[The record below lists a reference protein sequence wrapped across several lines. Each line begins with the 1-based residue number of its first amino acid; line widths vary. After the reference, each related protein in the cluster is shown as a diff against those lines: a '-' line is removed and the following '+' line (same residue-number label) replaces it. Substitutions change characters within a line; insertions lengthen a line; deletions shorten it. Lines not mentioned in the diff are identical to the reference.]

1 MEILSKTDLA
11 TLLKKIFITSARILT
26 MKKVKIIDFNISSI
40 GSIHSALLRTRA
52 KNIEVISDLKSLQR
66 DHLLVIPG
74 NGNFGKASNALDQ
87 NSLRLHIQDF
97 IANEGKILGI
107 CLGMQILANSSEES
121 GEGLGLNY
129 FNTKVK
135 RFPIEKNLR
144 IPNIGWAEVTASS
157 NPFNFESLKAPS
169 DFYFSHSYFV
179 ENLPNI
185 SGKLTSN
192 NGTFEFCCGIL
203 QEQIIAVQFH
213 PEKSSRSGAKFLD
226 DVVSW
231 AND

>member
-1 MEILSKTDLA
+1 MSKIKILDL
-11 TLLKKIFITSARILT
+11 K
-26 MKKVKIIDFNISSI
+26 ISSI
-40 GSIHSALLRTRA
+40 GSIYSALRRTGA
-52 KNIEVISDLKSLQR
+52 KNIEVVCDLKSLQR
-66 DHLLVIPG
+66 EHLLVIPG
-74 NGNFGKASNALDQ
+74 NGNFGKASNALDKY
-87 NSLRLHIQDF
+87 NLRLHIQDF
-97 IANEGKILGI
+97 IASEGKILGI

-121 GEGLGLNY
+121 EEGLGLNY

-157 NPFNFESLKAPS
+157 NPYNFQSLNAPS

-185 SGKLTSN
+185 SGKLTSK
-192 NGTFEFCCGIL
+192 NGTFEFCCGIM
-203 QEQIIAVQFH
+203 QEQMIAVQFH

-231 AND
+231 ANE